1 MKLLRFVL
9 TLVVVL
15 AVASPLLAGEGKRK
29 KGAKPKA
36 PPVFGPTRILEGL
49 NLTAD
54 QKAQVE
60 KIRKDFEPKLDA
72 LRKKIAE
79 VLTPEQRR
87 AQAEA
92 MKAAKQAGKKGAE
105 AKRMVEEAVKLTD
118 EQKQKLADLRKEI
131 SALEKEARAQIMN
144 LLTPEQKEEVKA
156 RFKKAK
162 AK

>member
-9 TLVVVL
+9 ALVLVL
-15 AVASPLLAGEGKRK
+15 AVASPLLAGEGKKK

-36 PPVFGPTRILEGL
+36 PPVFGPVRILEGL
-49 NLTAD
+49 DLTAD
-54 QKAQVE
+54 QKGQVE
-60 KIRKDFEPKLDA
+60 KIRKEFEPKLDA

-92 MKAAKQAGKKGAE
+92 MKAAKQAGKKGAD

-118 EQKQKLADLRKEI
+118 DQKQKLAELRKEM

-144 LLTPEQKEEVKA
+144 LLTPEQREKVKTRA
-156 RFKKAK
+156 KKAK
-162 AK
+162 